1 MKVKVNQLSEV
12 DDGCQDSLIECMHAV
27 AHVGPGSVDNID
39 DWRQAKALGR
49 ALVLP
54 LCGIVD
60 HQHPVGKVR
69 QRLPDTN
76 DKRYDN

>member
-39 DWRQAKALGR
+39 DRMIGDVGYSKALGR

-54 LCGIVD
+54 SGNW
-60 HQHPVGKVR
+60 KVESEV
-69 QRLPDTN
+69 QWAG
-76 DKRYDN
+76 